1 MQIQSSISRKLT
13 WLNILV
19 SGTALVITAIA
30 LLIYDQS
37 SYRRLLVENI
47 SAQADVVGKNSVS
60 SLLFADP
67 DSATSTLG
75 AFDRVPNIV
84 AASLFTSNGQLF
96 ASYSSS
102 PTVAIHAM
110 PSRGSGPQEIFQN
123 QTLYLTRPLFSGN
136 KLIGYLVIEADT
148 SGVRAR
154 FKSYLLIV
162 GGILGL
168 SLLAAVALSSAFRR
182 AVAQPIIEL
191 ASSARM
197 VSRDRDYSVRVP
209 QLHTRDELSIL
220 VDSFNEMLA
229 AIETRDLALDTE
241 SARLRA
247 VLENA
252 PIGIMVVDPRSNKI
266 ILANKTLDEIL
277 YETVMGS
284 GHAPGDWKVLR
295 PNREAVPLQDRPLV
309 RALRGE
315 TVPPDEFII
324 VRHDGSETWVRA
336 GAAPVREKDGQV
348 AAGLAVIIGIDEQK
362 KAQEALLQAEKL
374 AAAGRLAASISHE
387 INNPLESVTN
397 LLFIALSQPN
407 LSPELSRLLAQAD
420 QELARVTHIATQTLR
435 FYRQSTNPTSVDM
448 GNLIDSVLQLLAG
461 KLRNADVSVERR
473 YNTTRKIT
481 CFEGEL
487 RQVFTNLISNALD
500 AMPPTGGRLI
510 LKTKEVLASNAN
522 GGTGIQITIADN
534 GHGIP
539 PDLEPRIF
547 EPFYTTKG
555 SRGTGLGLWVT
566 KEIIGKHRGS
576 IRVRSRSNCGTVFV
590 LTIPFAGATEGT
602 ENTRLAQLA

>member
-1 MQIQSSISRKLT
+1 MQTHSSISRKLT

-19 SGTALVITAIA
+19 SGTALVITAVA
-30 LLIYDQS
+30 LLVYDQS

-67 DSATSTLG
+67 DSATSTLS
-75 AFDRVPNIV
+75 AFDRIPNIV
-84 AASLFTSNGQLF
+84 AASLFTSTGQLF

-102 PTVAIHAM
+102 PTVTIHAI
-110 PSRGSGPQEIFQN
+110 PTRGSGPQEMFQN
-123 QTLYLTRPLFSGN
+123 QTLYLTRPLFSGK
-136 KLIGYLVIEADT
+136 KLVGYLVIEADT
-148 SGVRAR
+148 AGVRAR

-168 SLLAAVALSSAFRR
+168 SLLAAVGLSSAFRR
-182 AVAQPIIEL
+182 AVAQPIVEL

-197 VSRDRDYSVRVP
+197 VSRERDYSVRVP
-209 QLHTRDELSIL
+209 QLHTRDELSSL

-229 AIETRDLALDTE
+229 GIETRDLALDTE
-241 SARLRA
+241 RARLRA

-252 PIGIMVVDPRSNKI
+252 PIGIMVVDPRTNKI
-266 ILANKTLDEIL
+266 ILANRTLDEIL
-277 YETVMGS
+277 HEAVMGS

-295 PNREAVPLQDRPLV
+295 PNREVIPFQERPLA

-315 TVPPDEFII
+315 TIPPDEFII
-324 VRHDGSETWVRA
+324 VRRDGSETWVRA

-407 LSPELSRLLAQAD
+407 LSPELSRLLTQAD
-420 QELARVTHIATQTLR
+420 QELTRVTQIATQTLR

-448 GNLIDSVLQLLAG
+448 GNVIDSVLQLLEG
-461 KLRNADVSVERR
+461 KLRNADVSLERR

-500 AMPPTGGRLI
+500 AMPSTGGRLI
-510 LKTKEVLASNAN
+510 LETKEVLASN
-522 GGTGIQITIADN
+522 GHHSTGIQITVADN

-539 PDLEPRIF
+539 HGLEQRIF

-576 IRVRSRSNCGTVFV
+576 IRVRSRLNSGTVFV
-590 LTIPFAGATEGT
+590 LTIPFAGAKEGT
-602 ENTRLAQLA
+602 RNTRLAQLA